1 VVGWIDYLTKK
12 LPFIMKLQIDRIESP
27 LGTILLVTDETSLC
41 ALDFVGYEARMM
53 GLLQKRYSSI
63 ELLETKDPQGFSSK
77 VRAYLAGNYG
87 SLDDISVNAGGT
99 DFQQLVWQ
107 GLRSIPVGTTLSY
120 GELATKLGKP
130 TAARAVGMAN
140 SLNPIAIVVPCH
152 RVIGAKAKLTGY
164 AGGLERKQWLLQHE
178 GIQI

>member
-27 LGTILLVTDETSLC
+27 LGTMLLVADGISLC
-41 ALDFVGYEARMM
+41 ALEFGDRESRMM
-53 GLLQKRYSSI
+53 GLLSKRYLSVT
-63 ELLETKDPQGFSSK
+63 LLETKNPQEFSDK
-77 VRAYLAGNYG
+77 IRAYLAGDH
-87 SLDDISVNAGGT
+87 SCLDDIPVNAGGT

-107 GLRSIPVGTTLSY
+107 KLRSIPVGTTLSY

-178 GIQI
+178 GIPI